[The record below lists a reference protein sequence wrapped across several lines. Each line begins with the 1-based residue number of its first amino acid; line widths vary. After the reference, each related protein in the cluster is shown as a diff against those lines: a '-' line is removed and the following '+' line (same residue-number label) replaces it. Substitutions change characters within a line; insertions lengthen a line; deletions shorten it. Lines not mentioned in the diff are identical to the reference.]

1 MKLAKTKENKPGCI
15 MGAFIIITLALII
28 LALLFGLLNGILNAA
43 MI

>member
-1 MKLAKTKENKPGCI
+1 MKLAKAKENKPGRI

-43 MI
+43 TA

>member
-15 MGAFIIITLALII
+15 MGAFITITLALII

-43 MI
+43 MT

>member
-1 MKLAKTKENKPGCI
+1 MKLAKAKENKPGCI
-15 MGAFIIITLALII
+15 MGAFIIVTLGLII